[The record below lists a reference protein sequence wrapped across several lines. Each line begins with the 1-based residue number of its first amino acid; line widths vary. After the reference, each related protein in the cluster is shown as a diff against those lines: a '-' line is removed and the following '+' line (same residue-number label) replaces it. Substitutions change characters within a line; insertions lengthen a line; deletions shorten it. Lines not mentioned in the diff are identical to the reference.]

1 MTSKLS
7 TRGNQEI
14 VRSERLSQWFSD
26 NVYRREFLSQRMR
39 KVEEDVYFFRWGKY
53 AGFLGLPSMQHTANV
68 VIL

>member
-39 KVEEDVYFFRWGKY
+39 KVEEDVYFFR
-53 AGFLGLPSMQHTANV
+53 
-68 VIL
+68 